1 MFFTPIS
8 GQFLIAH
15 QITRWVCPRPTHP
28 PPLVFVVRTQN
39 NGAMRPTLI
48 ELQRQLDN
56 LIRIGTVSAVRSG
69 QCRVKTGEL
78 ETNWRPYLVP
88 RAGNTRTRQR
98 PTLGEQVLLLSVS
111 GDLRNAYVLPALY
124 QAQMAEPLP
133 EDDDPDLDR
142 LEYPDGAV
150 LEYRPSTGELLAS
163 GIKTARISASVC
175 VFLDTPLTE
184 CSQDLKVGG
193 AIECAESIKAGG
205 TIETP
210 QGLKAQSASINGVE
224 FGDHRHGGV
233 ENGSGTTEGP
243 Q

>member
-1 MFFTPIS
+1 
-8 GQFLIAH
+8 
-15 QITRWVCPRPTHP
+15 
-28 PPLVFVVRTQN
+28 
-39 NGAMRPTLI
+39 MRPTLI

-111 GDLRNAYVLPALY
+111 GDVRNAFVLPALY
-124 QAQMAEPLP
+124 QGQMGEPLAD
-133 EDDDPDLDR
+133 DDDPDLDR
-142 LEYPDGAV
+142 IEYPDGAV
-150 LEYRPSTGELLAS
+150 LEYRPSTGALLAS
-163 GIKTARISASVC
+163 GIKTARIGASVS

-184 CSQDLKVGG
+184 CSQNLKVGG
-193 AIECAESIKAGG
+193 GIECAEGIKAGG
-205 TIETP
+205 TVETE
-210 QGLKAQSASINGVE
+210 QGLKAPSASIGGID
-224 FGDHRHGGV
+224 FGNHAHGNV
-233 ENGSGTTEGP
+233 ENGSGTSDGP